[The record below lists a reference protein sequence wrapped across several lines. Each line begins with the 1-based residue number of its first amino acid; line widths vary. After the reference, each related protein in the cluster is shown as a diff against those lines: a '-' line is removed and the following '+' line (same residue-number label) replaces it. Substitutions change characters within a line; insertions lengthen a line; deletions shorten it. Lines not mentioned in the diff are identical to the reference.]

1 MEQAALSATEIT
13 EDKVNEFV
21 TDPKEDSKVEE
32 LSDYSKGSSY
42 NWEKIVRN
50 VVETPRSKIIS
61 KDTFQLRRGSIQE
74 PKVNGKRN
82 KHMQHVSLKATG
94 EVLFQG
100 NGVGEMILANIPTY
114 KEILPS
120 LDHWQAGKVASWHNL
135 EGHSI
140 QWFCVVCIDRTGVMA
155 EITTALAAVGITI
168 CACAAEMDRGRGM
181 AVMLF
186 HIEGS
191 PDCLVNVCSEVSL
204 MYGVLGW
211 STGCSWPESQQLLE
225 C

>member
-50 VVETPRSKIIS
+50 VVETPPSKIIS

-74 PKVNGKRN
+74 PKVNGKHN

-114 KEILPS
+114 KEVLPS

-140 QWFCVVCIDRTGVMA
+140 QWFCVVCIDRTGESCLFFSISILWLSFF
-155 EITTALAAVGITI
+155 EIQNVKGIFVSVDITKNVAVVVNLGF
-168 CACAAEMDRGRGM
+168 G
-181 AVMLF
+181 L
-186 HIEGS
+186 
-191 PDCLVNVCSEVSL
+191 CL
-204 MYGVLGW
+204 
-211 STGCSWPESQQLLE
+211 QR
-225 C
+225 